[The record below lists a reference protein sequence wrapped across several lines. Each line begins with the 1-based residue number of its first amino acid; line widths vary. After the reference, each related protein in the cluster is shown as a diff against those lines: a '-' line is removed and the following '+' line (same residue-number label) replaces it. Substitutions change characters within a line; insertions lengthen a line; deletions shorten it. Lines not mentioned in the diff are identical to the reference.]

1 MLKLTFRLKEI
12 DLDTLALKLH
22 WGFRLV
28 FTLLAAIVLA
38 GLLVTNS
45 EDGTAL
51 FPIVL
56 IVVFILIALYNESW
70 YFNKSGGVIRH
81 LHGLVGLSAN
91 TTFSI
96 NNIESVEVKSFRKG
110 SASETLKEKKSFFQ
124 RDLLTLSL
132 MFSSGDKKVI
142 EITEAK
148 NKAALQRK
156 AAAISDF
163 MNISYHS
170 EA

>member
-1 MLKLTFRLKEI
+1 MLKLTFRLKE
-12 DLDTLALKLH
+12 LGKDTLALKLH

-38 GLLVTNS
+38 GLLVTS
-45 EDGTAL
+45 SDDGAAL

-56 IVVFILIALYNESW
+56 IAVFILIALYNESW
-70 YFNKSGGVIRH
+70 SFNRSSGVIRH
-81 LHGLVGLSAN
+81 LHGLVALSA
-91 TTFSI
+91 TSTFSI
-96 NNIESVEVKSFRKG
+96 NNVESVEVKSFRKG
-110 SASETLKEKKSFFQ
+110 SASDKLDEKKSFFQ

-148 NKAALQRK
+148 NKATLQRK

>member
-12 DLDTLALKLH
+12 DKNTMALKLH

-28 FTLLAAIVLA
+28 FALLTLIVLF
-38 GLLVTNS
+38 GLLVTASDNGGS
-45 EDGTAL
+45 QV
-51 FPIVL
+51 PILL
-56 IVVFILIALYNESW
+56 IVVFTLIALYNESW
-70 YFNKSGGVIRH
+70 YFDKSGGVVRH
-81 LHGLVGLSAN
+81 LHGLVALSAT
-91 TTFSI
+91 TTFAAED
-96 NNIESVEVKSFRKG
+96 IESVEVKSFRKG
-110 SASETLKEKKSFFQ
+110 SASTSREEQKRFFQ

-132 MFSSGDKKVI
+132 TFSNGDKKDI

-148 NKAALQRK
+148 NKTALQRK